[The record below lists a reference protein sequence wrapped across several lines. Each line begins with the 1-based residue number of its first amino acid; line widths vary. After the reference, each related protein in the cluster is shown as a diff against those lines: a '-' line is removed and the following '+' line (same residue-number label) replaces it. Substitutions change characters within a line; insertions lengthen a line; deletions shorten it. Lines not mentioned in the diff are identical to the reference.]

1 MPDERKQK
9 ILCVDDEPKNLKLA
23 ADLLRLW
30 GYEVLTVGDGKAALE
45 VLKAAKPD
53 LILLDIMMPKLDGY
67 EVCRRIKSAKETQF
81 IPVVMLTALS
91 EKEDRIKSIETD
103 ADDFI
108 SKPFDKEELKARVKS
123 LLRIKSLRD
132 KLEESYEKL
141 KQLESLK
148 DSLTHMI
155 IHDLNN
161 PLTGITGNLQLLQ
174 MEIGKTLGD
183 EQRNSLEAALLSGED
198 MKRMIENLL
207 DINKMEEGKI
217 KLRREDFKLDEAARE
232 VVERMRPLALWENK
246 SIFLEAGGQLPEIS
260 ADKELV
266 KRVIANLINNAL
278 KHIPQ
283 KGAIQVRAV
292 FKSDERVF
300 YLRVE
305 DNGEGIPKEYLEKVF
320 DKFAQVEDKMAK
332 AGRGLGLT
340 FCKLAV
346 EAHGGKIWVESEFGK
361 GSVFT
366 FTLPNY
372 HECEA
377 NNVKYG

>member
-1 MPDERKQK
+1 MSDERKQK

-23 ADLLRLW
+23 ADLLQLW
-30 GYEVLTVGDGKAALE
+30 GYDVVTAGDGEAALE
-45 VLKAAKPD
+45 VLQTTKPD
-53 LILLDIMMPKLDGY
+53 LILLDVMMPKLDGY

-91 EKEDRIKSIETD
+91 EKEDRIKGIEAD

-123 LLRIKSLRD
+123 LLRIKSLHD
-132 KLEESYEKL
+132 KLEESYETL
-141 KQLESLK
+141 KHLESLK

-155 IHDLNN
+155 VHDLNN
-161 PLTGITGNLQLLQ
+161 PLTGIMCNLQLLQ

-183 EQRNSLEAALLSGED
+183 EQRNSLEIALLSSED

-217 KLRREDFKLDEAARE
+217 KLRCEDFKLDKAAGE
-232 VVERMRPLALWENK
+232 VVERMQVTARWENK
-246 SIFLEAGGQLPEIS
+246 SILLKAGEQLPDIY

-283 KGAIQVRAV
+283 KGTIQVKLA
-292 FKSDERVF
+292 FKSDEHVF
-300 YLRVE
+300 YVQVE

-320 DKFAQVEDKMAK
+320 DKFVQVEDKK
-332 AGRGLGLT
+332 ARMGRGLGLT
-340 FCKLAV
+340 FCKMAV
-346 EAHGGKIWVESEFGK
+346 EAHGGKIWVESDMGK

-366 FTLPNY
+366 FTLPRG
-372 HECEA
+372 ER
-377 NNVKYG
+377 KI

>member
-1 MPDERKQK
+1 T
-9 ILCVDDEPKNLKLA
+9 KL
-23 ADLLRLW
+23 
-30 GYEVLTVGDGKAALE
+30 
-45 VLKAAKPD
+45 D
-53 LILLDIMMPKLDGY
+53 LILLDVMMPKLDGY
-67 EVCRRIKSAKETQF
+67 EVCRRIKSAKETRF

-91 EKEDRIKSIETD
+91 EKEDRIKGIETD

-123 LLRIKSLRD
+123 LLRIKSLHD

-161 PLTGITGNLQLLQ
+161 PLVGIMGNLQLLQ
-174 MEIGKTLGD
+174 MEIGKALGD
-183 EQRNSLEAALLSGED
+183 AQRNSLEAALLSSED

-207 DINKMEEGKI
+207 DINKMEESKI

-232 VVERMRPLALWENK
+232 VVEQMRPLALWENK
-246 SIFLEAGGQLPEIS
+246 SILLEDSGQLPEIS

-283 KGAIQVRAV
+283 KGAIRVKVV

-346 EAHGGKIWVESEFGK
+346 EAHGGKIWVESEPGK

-372 HECEA
+372 HACEA